1 MFLKWNLNRGLYI
14 TFFENNLT
22 WFYWLTNF
30 NYLVLL
36 FHEWF
41 KLFFFFD
48 QLLISF
54 SQILNLI
61 NDFQI
66 LQHLMHFIW
75 RPIEFIWFIENFLP
89 NDYFWIIFEFFP
101 LMLKI
106 LFQVRLNF
114 LIKFREQFFLILQNL
129 LYLFVS
135 EVLQSPFF

>member
-1 MFLKWNLNRGLYI
+1 LFLKWNLNRGLYI

>member
-75 RPIEFIWFIENFLP
+75 RPIEFIWFIENFLS

>member
-14 TFFENNLT
+14 TFFENHLT

-66 LQHLMHFIW
+66 LQHLMHFIL

-101 LMLKI
+101 FMLKI